1 MSLPALEDIAA
12 HSGTTDPIEGL
23 IRVETSP
30 REKTTPIILDMMRSV
45 YAHDEVFGQFCTVSG
60 YIDCPSDELFD
71 YMADTRCLEEWTYS
85 LRGFEPTEQPGLW
98 VAFDRLGSD
107 TKIYT
112 RTIANPEA
120 RTVDYHCAWD
130 QCSDR
135 WMIYLM
141 RVIDAQPVLDRPGSV
156 VLWTNC
162 HHPFYDHN
170 PYPETAPA
178 RRPVWVGDFW
188 DMFGAGHLLEL
199 KNLTAIAEY
208 RRRNGLPITPDWM
221 RDRPGTTTR
230 RAYR

>member
-1 MSLPALEDIAA
+1 MSSPALEDIAA
-12 HSGTTDPIEGL
+12 HSGTAKPIAGVL
-23 IRVETSP
+23 RIETTPS
-30 REKTTPIILDMMRSV
+30 EKATPIILDIIRSV
-45 YAHDEVFGQFCTVSG
+45 YPHDEVFGQFRTVNCF
-60 YIDCPSDELFD
+60 IDCPSDELFD

-98 VAFDRLGSD
+98 VAFDRLRSD

-112 RTIANPEA
+112 RTDANPEA

-130 QCSDR
+130 HRSHL
-135 WMIYLM
+135 WKIYLM

-178 RRPVWVGDFW
+178 GRPVWVGDFW
-188 DMFGAGHLLEL
+188 DTLGAGHLLEL
-199 KNLTAIAEY
+199 ENLKAIAEY
-208 RRRNGLPITPDWM
+208 RHRYGLPITPDWM
-221 RDRPGTTTR
+221 RAPPDATTK
-230 RAYR
+230 